1 MTPPPDGHNL
11 GRPLATSAD
20 ELEQTAIPL
29 FIERGYDAVSVSDIA
44 AAAGIS
50 RATFFRYFSSKGD
63 VVWASFDRALDRL
76 ERALRDVPDDV
87 ETLDAVRAAILAS
100 IEADEHDRSVWWE
113 LSTMMNTHPALLAE
127 AHVRWTRWTDL
138 IAAFVAARMGVPA
151 SDPIPAA
158 VAWAYFGL
166 YLSTLRAALAAPTDA
181 EAVVERTLAAAD
193 IVGAELR
200 SLVQPRH

>member
-1 MTPPPDGHNL
+1 MTPPPEGRGP
-11 GRPLATSAD
+11 GRPPAISA
-20 ELEQTAIPL
+20 ERLERTAIAL
-29 FIERGYDAVSVSDIA
+29 LIERGYDDVSVGDIA
-44 AAAGIS
+44 TAAGIS
-50 RATFFRYFSSKGD
+50 RATFFRYFSTKGE

-76 ERALRDVPDDV
+76 EAALRDVPDDV

-113 LSTMMNTHPALLAE
+113 LSTMMNTHSALLAE
-127 AHVRWTRWTDL
+127 AHVRWKRWTDL
-138 IAAFVAARMGVPA
+138 IAAFVAARMGVPE